1 MEFKDLIYRRRKEL
15 GLTMED
21 VAKEVGVSKATV
33 KRWESGEIANIRRD
47 KIAIL
52 AKALHTTPAY
62 LMGWVDNDT
71 SDIELSVHEKELILA
86 YRNQPAM
93 QEAVDK
99 LLGVPS
105 ADMDIIANDI
115 VKTVNNVDIQI
126 QKARSPKSQK

>member
-15 GLTMED
+15 GLTMEE
-21 VAKEVGVSKATV
+21 VAKAVGVSKATV

-62 LMGWVDNDT
+62 LMGWSDT
-71 SDIELSVHEKELILA
+71 IHPDLSFSTHEKELILA

-99 LLGVPS
+99 LLGVPAP
-105 ADMDIIANDI
+105 ADMDMIADDI
-115 VKTVNNVDIQI
+115 SKTI
-126 QKARSPKSQK
+126 KSASKKGISVPTDKK